1 MKKLVTLITFCLMCL
16 FSFAQGN
23 VEVKGKV
30 TDENG
35 QAIAK
40 AEVVINNT
48 THTLTTNEKGEFSI
62 NLPEGKYV
70 IKVSKLAYG
79 TKRVVLEVVSDTQV
93 DVSLEKIKRSK
104 TSRA

>member
-1 MKKLVTLITFCLMCL
+1 MKKLLTLITFCLICL
-16 FSFAQGN
+16 FTFAQNN
-23 VEVKGKV
+23 VEVKGKI

-35 QAIAK
+35 QAISN
-40 AEVVINNT
+40 AEIVVRNT
-48 THTLTTNEKGEFSI
+48 TYKLTTNDRGEYSI

-79 TKRVVLEVVSDTQV
+79 TKTVVIEVVGNTELDL
-93 DVSLEKIKRSK
+93 SLEKIKRSK